1 MQLQRIK
8 RKKPPDILGSSIEYV
23 GGAQVCVEYRSKIV
37 ASKPHL
43 MGMLPYVLK
52 SKIAVNLPFLI
63 PSARRQH
70 IDTVNRTSGFI
81 RIEI

>member
-1 MQLQRIK
+1 M
-8 RKKPPDILGSSIEYV
+8 
-23 GGAQVCVEYRSKIV
+23 EYRSKIV

-52 SKIAVNLPFLI
+52 SKIAVNLRFLI